1 MLIIM
6 FNKSLESSGLQQLI
20 WEFSKYLN
28 LMRVG
33 VWAGWLMSLSQI
45 GYLIVTKSL

>member
-6 FNKSLESSGLQQLI
+6 FNKLLESSGLQQLI
-20 WEFSKYLN
+20 LGIFEVFKSNAGW
-28 LMRVG
+28 G
-33 VWAGWLMSLSQI
+33 VGWLMVLSQI